1 MPALQHPRGWLDMQ
15 YLAHPFDVMFDV
27 IVPPHFSVWCDC
39 SASLFVLNSSAPDD
53 AGAMICLVIWCCV
66 SSVVIVFVFV
76 FVWASCSS
84 ISSSLCSHLVRRFHV
99 CVRLRVVISFVIFVF
114 VYVFAR
120 SRSQVNEWVSWLPKP
135 ILVCL
140 RAALLEGGAS
150 QGWRC
155 LREALLL
162 GGAAWGWRWLFTW
175 IDNPWKIC

>member
-1 MPALQHPRGWLDMQ
+1 
-15 YLAHPFDVMFDV
+15 
-27 IVPPHFSVWCDC
+27 
-39 SASLFVLNSSAPDD
+39 
-53 AGAMICLVIWCCV
+53 MICLVIWCCRVEFLCGWVHLCVGV

-162 GGAAWGWRWLFTW
+162 GGDAPRCWLFTW
-175 IDNPWKIC
+175 IDDPRKIC